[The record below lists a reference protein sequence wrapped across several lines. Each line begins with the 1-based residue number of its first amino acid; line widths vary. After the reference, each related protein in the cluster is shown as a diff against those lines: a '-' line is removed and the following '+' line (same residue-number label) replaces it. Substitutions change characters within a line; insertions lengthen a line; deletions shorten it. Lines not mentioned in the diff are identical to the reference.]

1 MSCTRLDAAA
11 AAGVAVDAG
20 GTGGRGLTIVVVVA
34 VDGAVVDD
42 DGAVVAVVAVVDSED
57 SRLTSHWSSSLVSV
71 NDLLRYDGCMLKRSH
86 SGSNN
91 VSYFIFA
98 LSRPI

>member
-1 MSCTRLDAAA
+1 MSCTRLDAA

-20 GTGGRGLTIVVVVA
+20 GTGGRGLTIVVVA
-34 VDGAVVDD
+34 VDGAVAD
-42 DGAVVAVVAVVDSED
+42 DGAVVAAVDSED

-71 NDLLRYDGCMLKRSH
+71 NDLLRYDGCFLKRSH

-91 VSYFIFA
+91 VSPYIFA

>member
-1 MSCTRLDAAA
+1 M
-11 AAGVAVDAG
+11 
-20 GTGGRGLTIVVVVA
+20 TIVVVVVA

-42 DGAVVAVVAVVDSED
+42 DGAVVAVVDSED

-71 NDLLRYDGCMLKRSH
+71 NDLLRYDGCILKRSH

-91 VSYFIFA
+91 VSPYIFA

>member
-20 GTGGRGLTIVVVVA
+20 GTGGRGLTIVVVV
-34 VDGAVVDD
+34 VVVAVVDD
-42 DGAVVAVVAVVDSED
+42 DGAVVAVVDSED